1 MLAPK
6 REQASKMRKVVAFSA
21 LFLAVVITACPALA
35 IDKCPI
41 NDAAIM
47 QAGGYALAAE
57 AAVKAA
63 SGCEGSY
70 KMLSA
75 CQIGSS
81 GDVAL
86 AGIVRA
92 RCEPLFMGKANR
104 GMKAAY
110 RKKLTGC
117 ARIAKRHEGT
127 MYLGLAAVCE
137 ARAAR
142 NFARKYAK
150 SSRAAH

>member
-1 MLAPK
+1 
-6 REQASKMRKVVAFSA
+6 MRKVVAFSA

-41 NDAAIM
+41 NDATIM

-92 RCEPLFMGKANR
+92 R
-104 GMKAAY
+104 
-110 RKKLTGC
+110 
-117 ARIAKRHEGT
+117 
-127 MYLGLAAVCE
+127 
-137 ARAAR
+137 
-142 NFARKYAK
+142 
-150 SSRAAH
+150 